1 MLPTSINSGGESVVT
16 FYNSELE
23 AGADAQA
30 LGLREKVLCFV
41 HDGQKLLVF
50 DHADFPEAGVQ
61 VPAGGVEAGET
72 PAETAVRELR
82 EESGLTLSHPHFLA
96 AYRWEAQTPERFT
109 RQVCYAFAFTAPDG
123 VARTWIQHVDG
134 HRFAFRWAD
143 LSRPALDW
151 EMDAALPHLHSFLAR
166 PHAPHRSLA
175 HD

>member
-1 MLPTSINSGGESVVT
+1 MVT
-16 FYNSELE
+16 FYNSEGQSSE
-23 AGADAQA
+23 AQARADAQA

-50 DHADFPEAGVQ
+50 DHADVPDAGVQ

-72 PAETAVRELR
+72 PAEAAVRELR
-82 EESGLTLSHPHFLA
+82 EESGLTLSNPHFLA

-109 RQVCYAFAFTAPDG
+109 RQVCYAFAFTAPDDLPHS
-123 VARTWIQHVDG
+123 WIQHADG

-143 LSRPALDW
+143 LNRPELDW
-151 EMDAALPHLHSFLAR
+151 EMDAALPHLYSFLTKTNR
-166 PHAPHRSLA
+166 PNRSLA